1 MAKAADL
8 RELPDEVL
16 LEQVES
22 AKEELFNLRFQ
33 LATGELDNPG
43 RLKTVRHDVARILT
57 VLRERD
63 SERELEESFA
73 RVEVATLDEEA
84 RAAESGDAAARGDEA
99 AAGERPRGRLLRR
112 RRGAQAARDAAD
124 EAADEAGGETD
135 VAADE
140 AGAGE
145 AERS

>member
-57 VLRERD
+57 VLRERED
-63 SERELEESFA
+63 ERELEDSLA
-73 RVEVATLDEEA
+73 RVEAETLEEQA
-84 RAAESGDAAARGDEA
+84 RTGEPGRGRLRLRRRTGGRARGGEAA
-99 AAGERPRGRLLRR
+99 AAGEDE
-112 RRGAQAARDAAD
+112 ARDESKD
-124 EAADEAGGETD
+124 EEGEP
-135 VAADE
+135 
-140 AGAGE
+140 
-145 AERS
+145 S